1 MANAAMIVDMC
12 TRLLLE
18 TWVTKAQFRWGG
30 ACEPSQ
36 SKTTAVSVDS
46 YFLTIRDAGIALIDR
61 YPDTRFILDHLCLS
75 QPRTVGP
82 RAEVQVVEVPV
93 DHDGTSA
100 SASLMCSSRPSTRR

>member
-46 YFLTIRDAGIALIDR
+46 YFWTNRDRIEK
-61 YPDTRFILDHLCLS
+61 S
-75 QPRTVGP
+75 
-82 RAEVQVVEVPV
+82 VVEVNV
-93 DHDGTSA
+93 TVRKLEH
-100 SASLMCSSRPSTRR
+100 